1 MMIKFIFRAT
11 ILIFVFYSCTP
22 IPTRTRSNN
31 DLQNLNLG
39 CLLPQD
45 TITAKNSSAFG
56 CGYLTLVGYDWEDTT
71 HVIIIKLDLDKVF
84 ISETCT
90 EIDLT
95 KQINGLNV
103 FVYYFSPDKFNASER
118 FINECNDIIRSRK
131 YEPEVLDKITGG
143 KLYISRT
150 QPKNEFEPF
159 YCNAKIEGL
168 SIQNR
173 RSSLFYKKKVFVFY
187 KTVVGTIAG

>member
-1 MMIKFIFRAT
+1 MMKYIFGAT
-11 ILIFVFYSCTP
+11 ILILGMYSCTP
-22 IPTRTRSNN
+22 MPTRSRSNN
-31 DLQNLNLG
+31 ALQNLNFG

-45 TITAKNSSAFG
+45 TIIAKNCGSFG
-56 CGYLTLVGYDWEDTT
+56 CGYLTLVGYDSEDTT

-84 ISETCT
+84 INEACT

-95 KQINGLNV
+95 KPIDGLSV
-103 FVYYFSPDKFNASER
+103 FVYYFSPDKFNYSER

-150 QPKNEFEPF
+150 QPKNEFEAF
-159 YCNAKIEGL
+159 FCNAKIEGL

-173 RSSLFYKKKVFVFY
+173 RSSLFYKKKIFVFY
-187 KTVVGTIAG
+187 KTLFGTIAG